1 MLKNIKKSI
10 KTSGSFLNRYLT
22 SNDEGLNSKCP
33 RRGRN
38 VRCESFS
45 LNQVT
50 IEQNVKRSRGLL
62 VTQDRSDGTARHA

>member
-10 KTSGSFLNRYLT
+10 KTSGSFLNSYLT
-22 SNDEGLNSKCP
+22 SNDEGLNSECP

-45 LNQVT
+45 LNQAT